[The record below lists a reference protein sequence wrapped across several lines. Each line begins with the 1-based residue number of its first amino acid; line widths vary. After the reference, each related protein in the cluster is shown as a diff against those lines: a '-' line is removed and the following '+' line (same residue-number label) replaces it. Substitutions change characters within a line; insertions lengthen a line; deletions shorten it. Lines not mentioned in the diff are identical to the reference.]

1 MTLFLQSLQSLGRLL
16 GDTANKRTF
25 LRRPNWQFVVL
36 ATTVAF
42 CLAVFCLDC
51 HSLWLAEGVAYGRA
65 HIPLHKIMAHI
76 AGGDGHPPLYFW
88 LMHGW
93 LTLGTTEF
101 WMRLPSVIFF
111 TLTVPVVYVI
121 GRTIST
127 PRAGV
132 YATFLFATAPF
143 LMSWAQVARGY
154 AMLTFFCS
162 VALMSLALILYRYDA
177 RRPAFIGAGL
187 REMCLGRAQHRETG
201 WAPAIRDDLIWL
213 AYILSVVAA
222 LLTHNT
228 AVLLPVVTG
237 LIFIVAIGF
246 APDFKWRHTLN
257 FAVAHLFVALLYG
270 WYLPY
275 LLDGVARIK
284 RSFYVKSVSVEQVK
298 RAFYSVYGNEYIPLM
313 LLAFFCLFIVA
324 LVAHYRTRQW
334 RWMAF
339 ALIGWLGLPILQLI
353 AGVLYRPIFVTKTL
367 IWSCVPFL
375 LMCAVGISLLRTR
388 MLRGLVLA
396 GLLLSNL
403 YGVFAEYGNTREDW
417 DSAVDTV
424 VQRHRNRPPGSLH
437 REDWDRVVDTVVQD
451 TSGHDAVVICISW
464 VIDPFN
470 YYWRYHD
477 QDSAAV
483 FGIQDGKMRRF
494 VFSARDD
501 PTKWGALGRER
512 RDVGTLFDDYER
524 VWVVFS
530 HANRCDKGAI
540 RGALVANGR
549 LIGEHQFRGIQLL
562 RYDKK

>member
-324 LVAHYRTRQW
+324 LSGALSNEAMAVDGVRAHRLARLANTAADCRCPLSADI
-334 RWMAF
+334 R
-339 ALIGWLGLPILQLI
+339 GPKRSSGR
-353 AGVLYRPIFVTKTL
+353 VCRSC
-367 IWSCVPFL
+367 SCVRWVSRCCGRAC
-375 LMCAVGISLLRTR
+375 CAALSWRACCCPISMGSLPSMGIPGRTGIVR
-388 MLRGLVLA
+388 WTPWC
-396 GLLLSNL
+396 LSPSEL
-403 YGVFAEYGNTREDW
+403 
-417 DSAVDTV
+417 
-424 VQRHRNRPPGSLH
+424 RPPGSTSIGRTGIVWWTPWCRTRRATTRWSFAYRGLLIH
-437 REDWDRVVDTVVQD
+437 STIIGGTTTKTVRRCL
-451 TSGHDAVVICISW
+451 A
-464 VIDPFN
+464 F
-470 YYWRYHD
+470 
-477 QDSAAV
+477 
-483 FGIQDGKMRRF
+483 KM
-494 VFSARDD
+494 
-501 PTKWGALGRER
+501 E
-512 RDVGTLFDDYER
+512 
-524 VWVVFS
+524 
-530 HANRCDKGAI
+530 RCDALSSLLVTI
-540 RGALVANGR
+540 RR
-549 LIGEHQFRGIQLL
+549 SGEHLGERYVMSGRCSTIMNACGSSSATPVGIGATKGQFEAHWLPM
-562 RYDKK
+562 DA